1 MATNKLELAIR
12 DFQYILERSPED
24 KGINQSLKECRE
36 KLQKQM
42 PMPKVEVEA
51 EKPKGFRR
59 VAIAE
64 SDSDEDNQNAENQNS
79 QNNLNASDR
88 ASQSE
93 QKPASIPTIEEVSSS
108 EQSNWWQKKDSNY
121 ADYDSKPKDST
132 PEDLIKQM

>member
-42 PMPKVEVEA
+42 PMPKVEA

-79 QNNLNASDR
+79 
-88 ASQSE
+88 
-93 QKPASIPTIEEVSSS
+93 
-108 EQSNWWQKKDSNY
+108 
-121 ADYDSKPKDST
+121 
-132 PEDLIKQM
+132 

>member
-1 MATNKLELAIR
+1 
-12 DFQYILERSPED
+12 
-24 KGINQSLKECRE
+24 
-36 KLQKQM
+36 M
-42 PMPKVEVEA
+42 PMPKVEAET